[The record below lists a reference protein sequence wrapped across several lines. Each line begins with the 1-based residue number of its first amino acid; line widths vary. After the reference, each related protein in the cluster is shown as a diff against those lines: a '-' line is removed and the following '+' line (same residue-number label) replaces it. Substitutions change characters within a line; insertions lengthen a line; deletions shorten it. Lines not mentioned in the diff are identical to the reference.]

1 MMTDRR
7 RYKRFK
13 VDLIDING
21 KMVFATNVK
30 IIDISLGG
38 VSLKVDRRLNMGSEY
53 TLTVSSKGKVFSIK
67 CIVVWSFIK
76 ESVKDSRGNIVPIY
90 TAGMQFKDASNE
102 KIKEIVA
109 FIEDHKLD
117 VIVDLHGLS
126 GQRLNVRVQIKAPDN
141 AVLNF
146 HEHYKVKKLGLGG
159 MQIESAYELGIDQK
173 FPMKIIFYGDKAI
186 QFLGRVTSCLLVKNR
201 GQEHYNIG
209 IEFLDMSEHG
219 REILHEFIRSLEDKG
234 SGLNT

>member
-1 MMTDRR
+1 MTERR
-7 RYKRFK
+7 RYKRYK

-21 KMVFATNVK
+21 KMIFASNVK

-53 TLTVSSKGKVFSIK
+53 TLTVSSKGKVFSVK

-76 ESVKDSRGNIVPIY
+76 ESLEDSSGNIVPIY
-90 TAGMQFKDASNE
+90 TAGMQFRDISNE
-102 KIKEIVA
+102 KIKEIIH

-126 GQRLNVRVQIKAPDN
+126 GQRLNVRVQIETPEN

-146 HEHYKVKKLGLGG
+146 HENYKVKKLSLGG
-159 MQIESAYELGIDQK
+159 MQIESNYELKIEHK
-173 FPMKIIFYGDKAI
+173 FPMKIILYRDKTI
-186 QFLGRVTSCLLVKNR
+186 QFLGRVASCFLVRTK
-201 GQEHYNIG
+201 GQEYYDIG

-219 REILHEFIRSLEDKG
+219 RRILHEFIRSLEDKG
-234 SGLNT
+234 AGLST